1 MKKLV
6 LSLLLAAGTMS
17 VFAQGTVQFANNVLW
32 TTSTDQSRLVY
43 LNSVGAG
50 NELVGTQYRAI
61 LYYGANAG
69 SLTPVAGTGNAFR
82 APGTTSPG
90 TWASPGPRTLTGFTT
105 GDSVTLVVRAW
116 DSTGGFNTWE
126 SALLKGESQAFSYL
140 VPATGEAASKYFM
153 EGLRAFAI
161 VPEPGTFA
169 LGGLGLLG
177 LCLWRRRK

>member
-43 LNSVGAG
+43 LNAVLPG
-50 NELVGTQYRAI
+50 NELVGTQFRAI
-61 LYYGANAG
+61 LYYGSSAAN
-69 SLTPVAGTGNAFR
+69 LIPIAGTGNAFR
-82 APGTTSPG
+82 TPGTTLPGVWGSPG
-90 TWASPGPRTLTGFTT
+90 TRTFVGFTA
-105 GDSVTLVVRAW
+105 GDSITLVVRAW

-126 SALLKGESQAFSYL
+126 SAAFKGESTPFSYL
-140 VPATGEAASKYFM
+140 IPAAGEAPAKFFM
-153 EGLRAFAI
+153 EGLRAFAV